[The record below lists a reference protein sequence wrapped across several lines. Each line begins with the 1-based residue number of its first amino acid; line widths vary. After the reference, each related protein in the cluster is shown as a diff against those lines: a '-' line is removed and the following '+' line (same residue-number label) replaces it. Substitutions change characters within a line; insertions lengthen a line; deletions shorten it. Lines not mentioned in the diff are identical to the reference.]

1 MGNASCFSIELWQ
14 QVFHSRQY
22 LPPQRH
28 TCRPRFQRAE
38 APGDRIFRHET
49 LYVII
54 RNEPVIIS
62 TSSLVIA
69 ACRPRLYF
77 ICNEEIMSLAFFCAL
92 SIALRLKSTN
102 GQREITKRNDISSI
116 PSADLAGVSFNESSI
131 NGIRKR
137 KLSQVLCNV
146 ILHLVCLESG

>member
-1 MGNASCFSIELWQ
+1 MGKASCFSIELWE

-22 LPPQRH
+22 LTPPKD
-28 TCRPRFQRAE
+28 TPVFPGSQRAE
-38 APGDRIFRHET
+38 APGDKIFRHET

-92 SIALRLKSTN
+92 SIALRLKTTN
-102 GQREITKRNDISSI
+102 GQS
-116 PSADLAGVSFNESSI
+116 
-131 NGIRKR
+131 
-137 KLSQVLCNV
+137 
-146 ILHLVCLESG
+146 